1 MLYILIIEGVQP
13 LLFPS
18 SWDWSEEYFQVCCVF
33 CGYRWIHCIS
43 SEFYVIG
50 TQESSTRINVCCI
63 CNIVMWKIKHFT
75 SRSLILGD
83 YYVLNGTK
91 MWITNGPD
99 AEVLVVYAKTDPSNP
114 KPQHGITCFLI
125 EKVLLK
131 IFDWSIAKPIKNWLL
146 LSFLQWHWNCMTI
159 FSFEKFND
167 IHLQKQKKLSFLG
180 ENTIQLTTLTLSLHV
195 YTLLGYGRFYH
206 KS

>member
-1 MLYILIIEGVQP
+1 
-13 LLFPS
+13 
-18 SWDWSEEYFQVCCVF
+18 
-33 CGYRWIHCIS
+33 
-43 SEFYVIG
+43 
-50 TQESSTRINVCCI
+50 
-63 CNIVMWKIKHFT
+63 MWKIKHLT

-131 IFDWSIAKPIKNWLL
+131 IFDWSIAEPIGCYWA
-146 LSFLQWHWNCMTI
+146 F
-159 FSFEKFND
+159 FND
-167 IHLQKQKKLSFLG
+167 I
-180 ENTIQLTTLTLSLHV
+180 EV
-195 YTLLGYGRFYH
+195 
-206 KS
+206 